1 MSLQALYM
9 NQNWTVAQLVE
20 RIKQD
25 RVNLNLSPGVYQLW
39 QGDDDLQCLVNPDEH
54 TRLNLADG
62 QYYVSPLRVAGT
74 HSFEIGLQF

>member
-25 RVNLNLSPGVYQLW
+25 RVNLNLSPGVYQFGKVTMICSAW
-39 QGDDDLQCLVNPDEH
+39 
-54 TRLNLADG
+54 
-62 QYYVSPLRVAGT
+62 
-74 HSFEIGLQF
+74 